1 MYKLSRYLILAIC
14 IIAAGC
20 SKDKKEPLQGER
32 ETIFLEDDDLQPD
45 QEVASNS
52 ISLPT
57 AVINKEWAM
66 ASGSANHTMPPL
78 MVSHKLQRAW
88 TRSVGKGSTSAA
100 RLLNGPIAAE
110 GRVFTVDTQ
119 GLVTAVNL
127 KTGEVIWKTQSI
139 PEQKSAQPFSGGLAY
154 ENGVI
159 FCATPAAEVVM
170 LDAKTG
176 KILKSFDL
184 TAPIRAAP
192 TVQDGL
198 IFAVTINNQLEVI
211 NYKTGEPVWTHSGIL
226 ETAGLLGGS
235 SPAIAGD
242 VVIVPYTSGE
252 VYALRRDNGSILWSE
267 SLANFQRLDPVSSLY
282 HIKARPVIEKNM
294 VYLISHG
301 GQMKALDLYS
311 GETHW
316 MKSIGGIRSPAVSGQ
331 YLFMITTQNDLACID
346 RLNGKVVWVSKLP
359 QYKNPTTKEKKILW
373 AGPVLANDRL
383 IVSGSNNTALIVS
396 AQDGSIFQTL
406 NLPDEGQLSPII
418 VDQTVLF
425 LTNDAELIAYR

>member
-1 MYKLSRYLILAIC
+1 ML
-14 IIAAGC
+14 AAGC

-32 ETIFLEDDDLQPD
+32 ETIFIEDEDLQPD
-45 QEVASNS
+45 LDIASTS

-57 AVINKEWAM
+57 GVVNTEWAM
-66 ASGSANHTMPPL
+66 ASGSPHHAMPPL
-78 MVSHKLQRAW
+78 ILSHNLQHAW
-88 TRSVGKGSTSAA
+88 IRSVGKGSTSTA

-110 GRVFTVDTQ
+110 GKVFTVDTQ

-127 KTGEVIWKTQSI
+127 KNGEVLWQTQSI
-139 PEQKSAQPFSGGLAY
+139 TEQKSAQPFSGGLAY
-154 ENGVI
+154 EDGIV

-176 KILKSFDL
+176 KILRSFDL
-184 TAPIRAAP
+184 TAPVRAAP
-192 TVQDGL
+192 TVKGGL
-198 IFAVTINNQLEVI
+198 IFAMTINNQLEVI
-211 NYKTGEPVWTHSGIL
+211 NYESGEPIWSHSGIL

-235 SPAIAGD
+235 SPALAGD

-252 VYALRRDNGSILWSE
+252 VYALRRDNGSVLWSE

-282 HIKARPVIEKNM
+282 HIKARPVIEQNT

-311 GETHW
+311 GETTW
-316 MKSIGGIRSPAVSGQ
+316 MKSIGGIRSPAISGQ
-331 YLFMITTQNDLACID
+331 YMFMITTHNDLACIN
-346 RLNGKVVWVSKLP
+346 RLNGKVVWVTKLP
-359 QYKNPTTKEKKILW
+359 LFKDSRTRDTKILW

-383 IVSGSNNTALIVS
+383 IVSGSNNNALVLS
-396 AQDGSIFQTL
+396 THDGSILQTL
-406 NLPDEGQLSPII
+406 SLPGEGHLSPII

-425 LTNDAELIAYR
+425 LTNDAELVAYR